1 MGGERNFMNEE
12 LETINDFKPVQS
24 AISGNQLMA
33 AEAMKQVAE
42 VQAAVLMAKQYP
54 RDRFTAVNNIIEDC
68 GRRSLAEGAVY
79 AYPRG
84 TSTVSGPSIRL
95 AEVLARE
102 WGNLDCGIKELSRDS
117 EKSLCM
123 AFAWDL
129 EKNTR
134 FTRTFEV
141 PHIRFTKTGQY
152 KLTDPR
158 DIYENVANNGARRLR
173 ACILEAIPG
182 DVTEKAV
189 LACKKTITSNSG
201 KPLVDRIQDVILGFS
216 KFSVTKE
223 HIEKRLKHS
232 ADTINEEEL
241 FDLIT
246 IGNSIKDNTAKRGDF
261 FDILDSE
268 PTEKTSALKDKLEK
282 TKKPEMTKEES
293 DKLNKELDAQAAKE
307 AGQ

>member
-1 MGGERNFMNEE
+1 MNDE
-12 LETINDFKPVQS
+12 LEVINDFKPVQTS
-24 AISGNQLMA
+24 ISGSQMMA
-33 AEAMKQVAE
+33 AEAIKEVAE

-54 RDRFTAVNNIIEDC
+54 RDRFTAVNNILEDC
-68 GRRSLAEGAVY
+68 GRRGLAEGAVY

-84 TSTVSGPSIRL
+84 GSTVSGPSIRL

-117 EKSLCM
+117 EKSVCM

-141 PHIRFTKTGQY
+141 PHIRFTKSGQY

-189 LACKKTITSNSG
+189 LACKKTLTSKSG
-201 KPLVDRIQDVILGFS
+201 EQLVDRIQGVIVWFS
-216 KFSVTKE
+216 KFGVTKE
-223 HIEKRLKHS
+223 HIEKRIKHS
-232 ADTINEEEL
+232 ADTINDEEL
-241 FDLIT
+241 FELVT
-246 IGNSIKDNTAKRGDF
+246 IGNSLKDNTAKRVDF
-261 FDILDSE
+261 FDIIDSE
-268 PTEKTSALKDKLEK
+268 PTEKTSALKDKLSK
-282 TKKPEMTKEES
+282 NKKPEMNKEEA

>member
-1 MGGERNFMNEE
+1 MENS
-12 LETINDFKPVQS
+12 LETVNEFKPVENP
-24 AISGNQLMA
+24 ISGNQLMA

-54 RDRFTAVNNIIEDC
+54 RDRFTAVNNILEDC
-68 GRRSLAEGAVY
+68 GRRTLAESAVY

-84 TSTVSGPSIRL
+84 SATVSGPSIRL

-117 EKSLCM
+117 EKSVCM

-152 KLTDPR
+152 KLIDPR

-189 LACKKTITSNSG
+189 LACKKTLTSNAG

-223 HIEKRLKHS
+223 HIEKRIKHS

-246 IGNSIKDNTAKRGDF
+246 IGNSLKDNTAKRSDF
-261 FDILDSE
+261 FDIIETE
-268 PTEKTSALKDKLEK
+268 PTEKTSALKEKLSK
-282 TKKPEMTKEES
+282 GKPKENTDPDPSSPEGIA
-293 DKLNKELDAQAAKE
+293 LQRELDLGAAK
-307 AGQ
+307 G